1 MKQEW
6 VLKPNAYLIIELIV
20 FYDKSNIGIFSL

>member
-20 FYDKSNIGIFSL
+20 FYKSNIGIFSL